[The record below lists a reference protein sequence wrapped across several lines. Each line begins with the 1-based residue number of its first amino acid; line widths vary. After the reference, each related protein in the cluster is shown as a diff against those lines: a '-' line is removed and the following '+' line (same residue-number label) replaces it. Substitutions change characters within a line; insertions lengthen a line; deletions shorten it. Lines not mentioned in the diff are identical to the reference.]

1 MVGALSG
8 SCGYSLL
15 IAVITAVISWMIAIT
30 KGGNHFN
37 HFFFIFNF
45 SPPFYGFII
54 TRYRVI
60 CKCFLKFFTQKKDLT
75 KLYPGK
81 VFYII
86 TVNPYVRPRMVGR
99 CLDHLSVI
107 DELLLRLSRPL
118 PVFGIG
124 CVASVIS

>member
-60 CKCFLKFFTQKKDLT
+60 CKCFFLIFTQKKTLPGHI
-75 KLYPGK
+75 PGK

-86 TVNPYVRPRMVGR
+86 IVNP
-99 CLDHLSVI
+99 
-107 DELLLRLSRPL
+107 
-118 PVFGIG
+118 
-124 CVASVIS
+124 

>member
-60 CKCFLKFFTQKKDLT
+60 YKYFFKNFYTKKR
-75 KLYPGK
+75 
-81 VFYII
+81 
-86 TVNPYVRPRMVGR
+86 PYRDM
-99 CLDHLSVI
+99 
-107 DELLLRLSRPL
+107 L
-118 PVFGIG
+118 PVRSFALLESIHESTCSCSGDVWITSQSF
-124 CVASVIS
+124 AAIYTRPAPKIAFKI

>member
-60 CKCFLKFFTQKKDLT
+60 YKYFFKIFYTKKKTLPGHI
-75 KLYPGK
+75 PGK

-99 CLDHLSVI
+99 CLDHLDFI
-107 DELLLRLSRPL
+107 E
-118 PVFGIG
+118 
-124 CVASVIS
+124 

>member
-60 CKCFLKFFTQKKDLT
+60 CKYFFKIFLHKKKTL
-75 KLYPGK
+75 PS
-81 VFYII
+81 YILVRSFILLQSIHESTCSCSGDAWI
-86 TVNPYVRPRMVGR
+86 TSQSSMNYYSDCRTRSQYLG
-99 CLDHLSVI
+99 
-107 DELLLRLSRPL
+107 
-118 PVFGIG
+118 
-124 CVASVIS
+124 

>member
-60 CKCFLKFFTQKKDLT
+60 CKYFFKNFYTKKRPYQDIFPVRSFALLQSIHEST
-75 KLYPGK
+75 CSCSGD
-81 VFYII
+81 VWI
-86 TVNPYVRPRMVGR
+86 TSQSSMNYYSDCRARSQYLG
-99 CLDHLSVI
+99 
-107 DELLLRLSRPL
+107 
-118 PVFGIG
+118 
-124 CVASVIS
+124 